1 MHILMLTQYY
11 PPEIGAAQSRLEYYA
26 NYFRKGNHQVT
37 VLTTFPNYPQG
48 KIFNGYRNRFFSRET
63 FNGIEIIRT
72 WLWQDDT
79 KTGVARLKWFLSF
92 MVSSFLAALRI
103 RKPDII
109 LVENP
114 PLFSGVTAN
123 VVKFF
128 KKVPVVNH
136 LSDMW
141 VDAAVNFGFL
151 TKAWQIRI
159 ARRLERYVLTYCDGI
174 VSVTDAVYRHALS
187 FKDPSRVRLLPNG
200 VDTALY
206 RKKPLNE
213 TIRKK
218 LGLSGKFV
226 ICYAGTMGFQHG
238 LDTILEAAALLHAEG
253 DEYKFL
259 FIGDG
264 SEKGRIRHLV
274 QQCHID
280 NVVFIDAQPQT
291 ELVEYLNASNI
302 GISTLKDAPFTK
314 GVRPVKMFSY
324 MACELPIIATDIGE
338 SGMLI
343 KEAGCGIAVPPENPK
358 SIADA
363 IIQLH
368 QNSALSSEYGRKGRR
383 FVEEHYTREKSARA
397 LLDFLIS
404 VSANNIAAA

>member
-1 MHILMLTQYY
+1 MLTQYY

-26 NYFRKGNHQVT
+26 NYFRTRNHQVT

-48 KIFNGYRNRFFSRET
+48 KIFDAYRNRFFSREVV
-63 FNGIEIIRT
+63 NGIEIIRT

-92 MVSSFLAALRI
+92 MISSFLAALRI
-103 RKPDII
+103 KKPDII

-123 VVKFF
+123 LVKLF
-128 KKVPVVNH
+128 KRVPVVNH

-141 VDAAVNFGFL
+141 VDAAVDFGFL
-151 TKAWQIRI
+151 KKPWQIQF

-200 VDTALY
+200 VDTTVY

-213 TIRKK
+213 TVRKK
-218 LGLSGKFV
+218 FGLSDKFV

-238 LDTILEAAALLHAEG
+238 LDTILEAATLLHTNG
-253 DEYKFL
+253 DEYRFL

-264 SEKGRIRHLV
+264 SEKERIRQLA
-274 QQCHID
+274 QQRHID
-280 NVVFIDAQPQT
+280 NVIFIDAQPQT

-314 GVRPVKMFSY
+314 GVRPVKIFSY
-324 MACELPIIATDIGE
+324 MACELPVIATDIGE

-343 KEAGCGIAVPPENPK
+343 KEAGCGIAVPPENPR

-368 QNSALSSEYGRKGRR
+368 QNIALSAEFGKHGRQ
-383 FVEEHYTREKSARA
+383 FVEEHYTREKSAHA
-397 LLDFLIS
+397 LLDFLASI
-404 VSANNIAAA
+404 SANKIAAA